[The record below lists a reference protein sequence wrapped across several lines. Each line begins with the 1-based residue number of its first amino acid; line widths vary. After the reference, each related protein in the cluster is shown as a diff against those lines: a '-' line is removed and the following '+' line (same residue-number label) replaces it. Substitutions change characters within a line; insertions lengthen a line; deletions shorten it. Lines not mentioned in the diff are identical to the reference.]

1 MPFTASSYSST
12 LAWKI
17 PWTEELGR
25 LQSMGLLRV
34 GHDWVTLL
42 CLLSYSTLRQLC
54 PLNYNPSPDAYMR
67 SLQCLPLESLFILS
81 VEPSFCNYFFF
92 LFVFVLCLFL
102 CTQVSDLF
110 LVSKQSHSGRWFGV
124 ILCWVCSK
132 YSISCAPNSYL
143 SVYLFLAGCQIPSN
157 LEPWLILCIPS
168 VHHSA
173 WRWYL
178 VSEWMDGWG
187 VENKQLYFWA
197 YFNIIFYAST

>member
-1 MPFTASSYSST
+1 MTEWLCFACFPTQPLGSYAPWIITPLQMLTWDLSSVY
-12 LAWKI
+12 LWN
-17 PWTEELGR
+17 P
-25 LQSMGLLRV
+25 
-34 GHDWVTLL
+34 
-42 CLLSYSTLRQLC
+42 CLSC
-54 PLNYNPSPDAYMR
+54 
-67 SLQCLPLESLFILS
+67 

-102 CTQVSDLF
+102 RTQVSDLF

-124 ILCWVCSK
+124 ILCWVCSE

-143 SVYLFLAGCQIPSN
+143 SVYLFLAGCQFPWK